1 MLVSVDVALGN
12 TKTLCRGLGLYW
24 LFVLGVVLRE
34 CGVVERDLLRRLGDR
49 SLTTDVL
56 YKSVERD
63 FGLLPR
69 LLEGVFSSKAS
80 VRYGCAKVLS
90 DLSVAYPERLYP
102 HMDFFVSLLDSK
114 YRILVWNALAITANL
129 AKVDVDKRFDRAFN
143 AYFGL
148 LDSGYMVTV
157 ANVVGNSGK
166 IALAKPYLID
176 RITDKLLKVEDI
188 SVTPHL
194 TEECKR
200 VIAEKTIK
208 SFDLFFDRVRE
219 KKRVIAFVEKHS
231 DGSRKTLRV
240 TAQSFLKKWNAD

>member
-1 MLVSVDVALGN
+1 M
-12 TKTLCRGLGLYW
+12 
-24 LFVLGVVLRE
+24 
-34 CGVVERDLLRRLGDR
+34 ERDLLGRLGDK

-69 LLEGVFSSKAS
+69 LLEGVSSSKAS

-90 DLSVAYPERLYP
+90 DLSAAYPELLYP

-129 AKVDVDKRFDRAFN
+129 AKVDVEKRFDRAFDT
-143 AYFGL
+143 YFGL

-157 ANVVGNSGK
+157 ANVVGHSGT
-166 IALAKPYLID
+166 IALAKPYLVD
-176 RITDKLLKVEDI
+176 RITDELLRVDDI

-194 TEECKR
+194 TAECKR
-200 VIAEKTIK
+200 VIAEKAIK
-208 SFDLFFDRVRE
+208 SFDQFFAGVAD
-219 KKRVIAFVEKHS
+219 KKRVIAFVRKHADS
-231 DGSRKTLRV
+231 SRKTLRV
-240 TAQSFLKKWNAD
+240 TAQSFLKKRKAD